1 MSYDDEAGIG
11 PLFYYAFSRATMS
24 RIYSAVLRFL
34 KRLLFALGCA
44 IGTVRLAAN
53 HFVRRHLTM
62 NKHRLR
68 HLRVNCRAIRE
79 KERFPI

>member
-44 IGTVRLAAN
+44 IGVLSGSQ
-53 HFVRRHLTM
+53 
-62 NKHRLR
+62 
-68 HLRVNCRAIRE
+68 
-79 KERFPI
+79 PITLSGGI

>member
-44 IGTVRLAAN
+44 IGTCPARSQSLCQAASDD
-53 HFVRRHLTM
+53 
-62 NKHRLR
+62 
-68 HLRVNCRAIRE
+68 E
-79 KERFPI
+79 